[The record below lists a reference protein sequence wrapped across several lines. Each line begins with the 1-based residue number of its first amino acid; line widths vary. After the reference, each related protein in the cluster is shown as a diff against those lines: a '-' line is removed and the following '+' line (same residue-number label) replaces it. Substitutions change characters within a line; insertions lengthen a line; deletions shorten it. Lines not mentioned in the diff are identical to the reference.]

1 VRRAVPPPGQARD
14 DWQIA
19 VDVAQRLEQRL
30 PSRRVAAQAGRT
42 LFPYDSAESVWAEH
56 RETTRRRDLDITGLS
71 WGALDTPQQWPC
83 AEGATAGTARLYTD
97 HRFATP
103 DGRARFVAP
112 AWRPVADARDA
123 RFPVALT
130 TGRLRDQWH
139 GMSRTGTLGRL
150 FAHAAEPTLDLHP
163 QDLQRRHWRDGDL
176 VRVQSRRGTLVLP
189 VRGSESVAPMQAF
202 IAMHWGPEWLGGGQG
217 GGVNALTSG
226 AFCPRSKQPELK
238 HAAVRIEAAVLPW
251 QLVAAAWLPED
262 RALDLL
268 TQLRSEFGHY
278 GFASAMPFGR
288 EPQPQVGV
296 LFRAAATGPV
306 DAACL
311 ARVEHLLGLDAGPVL
326 RYADARAGQHR
337 AMRLADG
344 GSLQA
349 FMLAGNAA
357 AQGWV
362 LDLLQQ
368 GGSAVAFGRA
378 LLAASAA
385 PAQAV
390 AARSPQVCACFD
402 VSEARI
408 AAAAPGCHGHAEQRL
423 QTLQAQLKCGTQ
435 CGSCLP
441 ALKGLL
447 QRHPAAQGVP
457 A

>member
-1 VRRAVPPPGQARD
+1 M
-14 DWQIA
+14 
-19 VDVAQRLEQRL
+19 
-30 PSRRVAAQAGRT
+30 
-42 LFPYDSAESVWAEH
+42 AE
-56 RETTRRRDLDITGLS
+56 
-71 WGALDTPQQWPC
+71 
-83 AEGATAGTARLYTD
+83 
-97 HRFATP
+97 
-103 DGRARFVAP
+103 
-112 AWRPVADARDA
+112 ARDA
-123 RFPVALT
+123 RFPFALT

-150 FAHAAEPTLDLHP
+150 FAHAGEPTLDLHP
-163 QDLQRRHWRDGDL
+163 QELQRRHWQDGDL
-176 VRVQSRRGTLVLP
+176 VRVQSRRGALVLP

-202 IAMHWGPEWLGGGQG
+202 IAMHWGDEVLGGEGSL
-217 GGVNALTSG
+217 GVNALTSG
-226 AFCPRSKQPELK
+226 AFCPQSRQPELK
-238 HAAVRIEAAVLPW
+238 HAAVRIEPAALPW

-278 GFASAMPFGR
+278 GFASATPFGR

-296 LFRAAATGPV
+296 LFRAAATRPV
-306 DAACL
+306 DVERLAA
-311 ARVEHLLGLDAGPVL
+311 VEHLLGLGTGPVL
-326 RYADARAGQHR
+326 RYADVRAGQHR

-349 FMLAGNAA
+349 FMLAGNAS

-378 LLAASAA
+378 LLAASAS
-385 PAQAV
+385 PPRAV
-390 AARSPQVCACFD
+390 AGRSPQVCACFD
-402 VSEARI
+402 ISEARI
-408 AAAAPGCHGHAEQRL
+408 TAAAPGCHGHAEQRL
-423 QTLQAQLKCGTQ
+423 QDLQVQLKCGTQ